1 MSIGS
6 TSITWLGHATFLFE
20 TPEGR
25 RLLLDPWIEG
35 NPSFPAE
42 WRERLTG
49 NIDGILVT
57 HGHFDHINDLVA
69 VAQSTGAPVAC
80 IMELGIWLTMKG
92 VAESQVLGYNKGGT
106 VEIGGIR
113 ATLTDARHS
122 SGFVE
127 DGQIVYMGTPC
138 GFVLQFSDGCTIYHT
153 GDTCI
158 HSDMALIGEL
168 YRPNVAILPIGD
180 FFTMGPFQ
188 AAHALRLIGAPVAIP
203 EHYATFPLLHGSPDQ
218 LRAELGKLNLSTE
231 VVALRPGESW
241 AYGGR

>member
-20 TPEGR
+20 TPEGK

-35 NPSFPAE
+35 NPSFPAD
-42 WRERLTG
+42 WRERASG

-57 HGHFDHINDLVA
+57 HGHFDHINDLVG

-106 VEIGGIR
+106 VEIGGVR

-122 SGFVE
+122 
-127 DGQIVYMGTPC
+127 
-138 GFVLQFSDGCTIYHT
+138 
-153 GDTCI
+153 
-158 HSDMALIGEL
+158 
-168 YRPNVAILPIGD
+168 
-180 FFTMGPFQ
+180 
-188 AAHALRLIGAPVAIP
+188 
-203 EHYATFPLLHGSPDQ
+203 
-218 LRAELGKLNLSTE
+218 
-231 VVALRPGESW
+231 
-241 AYGGR
+241 